1 VGYFNEGGRG
11 DIDLTPGVGHLAAV
25 MPVPGGVGPMTVSAL
40 LERTVHFA
48 ER

>member
-1 VGYFNEGGRG
+1 MALRRAGARVEAV
-11 DIDLTPGVGHLAAV
+11 DPSGVGHLAAV
-25 MPVPGGVGPMTVSAL
+25 MPVPSGVGPVTVSAL